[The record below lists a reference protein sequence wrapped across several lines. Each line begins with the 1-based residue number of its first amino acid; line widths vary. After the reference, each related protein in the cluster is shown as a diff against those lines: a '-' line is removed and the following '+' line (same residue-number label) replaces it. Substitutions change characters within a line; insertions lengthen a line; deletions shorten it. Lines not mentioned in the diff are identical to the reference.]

1 MRVLVALDKFKDALS
16 AERACAV
23 VEREL
28 RRMHPDWSIDLCPLS
43 DGGEGF
49 GRLLTDAAQGSRI
62 EVPAKGPR
70 LEPRYGSIGWVAT
83 SHLPARARTL
93 LARHVPLGERIGVLE
108 MAEVNGLAL
117 LSPDARDALWTST
130 YGTGELLRAAS
141 WLGAEL
147 LVLGIG
153 GSATSDLG
161 FGALAALGFAFR
173 DETGQEITPPFP
185 ANFRR
190 IRRVEGRRPEG
201 LPPLLVAHDV
211 SNPLLGPNG
220 AAATFGRQKGLDGAA
235 LLDHEAES
243 ERLASL
249 LCRHAGV
256 DASLARVPGTGA
268 AGGLGFGL
276 LVGTGARLVSGFEL
290 VAAWTDLDRR
300 LEAADLLITGEGR
313 FDGAS
318 LSGKGPGEVVRR
330 AVRAGRRW
338 LVLAGTI
345 DESTRLG
352 FDSGRAVA
360 ITPPGTPIES
370 ALAQTERNLARTVAA
385 ELG

>member
-1 MRVLVALDKFKDALS
+1 GALGAGAHGSTRNRCRTARSRAGGTATLGPEALRPRSRALFYLVLAFCECATSQRGRMPDPVRPARVMRVIVALDKFKDALS

-161 FGALAALGFAFR
+161 FGALAALG
-173 DETGQEITPPFP
+173 
-185 ANFRR
+185 
-190 IRRVEGRRPEG
+190 
-201 LPPLLVAHDV
+201 
-211 SNPLLGPNG
+211 
-220 AAATFGRQKGLDGAA
+220 
-235 LLDHEAES
+235 
-243 ERLASL
+243 
-249 LCRHAGV
+249 
-256 DASLARVPGTGA
+256 
-268 AGGLGFGL
+268 
-276 LVGTGARLVSGFEL
+276 
-290 VAAWTDLDRR
+290 
-300 LEAADLLITGEGR
+300 
-313 FDGAS
+313 
-318 LSGKGPGEVVRR
+318 
-330 AVRAGRRW
+330 
-338 LVLAGTI
+338 
-345 DESTRLG
+345 
-352 FDSGRAVA
+352 
-360 ITPPGTPIES
+360 
-370 ALAQTERNLARTVAA
+370 
-385 ELG
+385 